1 MPAPLPVADQ
11 LAATADSFTVP
22 QGYRVEIIEGN
33 IIVSPARRGWEELNV
48 NTLLRELRPALR
60 GGLVDA
66 EMVGLELP
74 ETRQRY
80 VPDVVVVPHYL
91 LDAGDRLLPAS
102 SAVLVAEVTAPG
114 RAEINRV
121 RKLHGYLMAAV
132 PNYLLIDRADN
143 TVSLF
148 TDPDGTVYR
157 RHLQVPFG
165 EVIDLPAPFD
175 GALDTGRFA

>member
-33 IIVSPARRGWEELNV
+33 IIVSPARRGWEALNV
-48 NTLLRELRPALR
+48 NTLQRELRPALR
-60 GGLVDA
+60 DGLTDA

-80 VPDVVVVPHYL
+80 VPDVVVVPRYL

-121 RKLHGYLMAAV
+121 RKLHGYLIAAV
-132 PNYLLIDRADN
+132 PNYLLVDRADS

-148 TDPDGTVYR
+148 TDPDGAVYR

-165 EVIDLPAPFD
+165 EIIDLPAPFD

>member
-22 QGYRVEIIEGN
+22 EGFRVEIIEGD
-33 IIVSPARRGWEELNV
+33 IIVSPARRGWEALNV
-48 NTLLRELRPALR
+48 GTLQRELRPALR
-60 GGLVDA
+60 DGLADA
-66 EMVGLELP
+66 EMVRLDLP

-80 VPDVVVVPHYL
+80 VPDVVVAPNYM
-91 LDAGDRLLPAS
+91 LDTDDGLLPAS

-114 RAEINRV
+114 RTEINRV
-121 RKLHGYLMAAV
+121 KKLHGYLIAAV

-148 TDPDGTVYR
+148 TDPDGAVYR

-165 EVIDLPAPFD
+165 EIIDLPAPFE
-175 GALDTGRFA
+175 GAIDTGRFA

>member
-1 MPAPLPVADQ
+1 MPAPLPVTDQ
-11 LAATADSFTVP
+11 LVATADSFTVP
-22 QGYRVEIIEGN
+22 EGYRVEIIDGD
-33 IIVSPARRGWEELNV
+33 IIVSPARRGWEALNAG
-48 NTLLRELRPALR
+48 TLQRELRAALR
-60 GGLVDA
+60 GGLVDT

-80 VPDVVVVPHYL
+80 VPDVVVLPGYM
-91 LDAGDRLLPAS
+91 LDPGDRLLPAS

-121 RKLHGYLMAAV
+121 KKLHGYLMAAV
-132 PNYLLIDRADN
+132 PNYLLVDRADH

-165 EVIDLPAPFD
+165 EIIDLPAPFE